1 MSLRIGET
9 VAIRSYANR
18 GNNMEI
24 ISKYYD
30 SEIGALVK
38 VLKPADPRTKTQKKR
53 PYPLT
58 PRPSYISGSLW
69 PNRAG
74 GIITNNY

>member
-1 MSLRIGET
+1 
-9 VAIRSYANR
+9 
-18 GNNMEI
+18 MEI
-24 ISKYYD
+24 IYTYLD
-30 SEIGALVK
+30 PETGALVK

-58 PRPSYISGSLW
+58 PQPSYISGPLW

-74 GIITNNY
+74 GVITNNY